1 MEGKKRALFS
11 SVLLFLVKVKAP
23 SRQACKPMQ
32 GARLPHSFFS
42 AELFV
47 SLPIV
52 FPVVWF
58 IKFFLCIAIK
68 KYGMLLILYF

>member
-32 GARLPHSFFS
+32 GARLPHSFLS

-52 FPVVWF
+52 FPLV
-58 IKFFLCIAIK
+58 
-68 KYGMLLILYF
+68 

>member
-32 GARLPHSFFS
+32 GVRLPTVSCQQNYLYLCQSFFR
-42 AELFV
+42 LFG
-47 SLPIV
+47 L
-52 FPVVWF
+52 
-58 IKFFLCIAIK
+58 
-68 KYGMLLILYF
+68 